1 MFQLWFYLFE
11 SFLFVVSL
19 AKVLSTCHKI
29 IIVALVSIFNTAI
42 LNPLLSKWYIF
53 ILLEIVSE
61 ESIVW
66 KTFSYL
72 FTYKVTYMCLTLLL
86 KCSLNVY
93 KMNELYNSTSCLNF
107 YTYFVNTGAKM
118 QKNKITWIDNR
129 KFQW

>member
-11 SFLFVVSL
+11 SFLFVISL
-19 AKVLSTCHKI
+19 AKVLSTGHKI

-66 KTFSYL
+66 KTFSCL
-72 FTYKVTYMCLTLLL
+72 FTFLTLYIVVRVLH
-86 KCSLNVY
+86 KIAPSASLHGLV
-93 KMNELYNSTSCLNF
+93 LY
-107 YTYFVNTGAKM
+107 
-118 QKNKITWIDNR
+118 
-129 KFQW
+129 